1 MLWKLSH
8 PQNAVIRPV
17 VQLHLFVLTYAHHIV
32 SGYAIDNDFNNI
44 GLSLVDLRHVASS
57 THSCCSGYGKLQ
69 PPPLA
74 PFAAKPSA
82 NENLRCCVDRNRH
95 LREIVQIVCNA
106 LRPNCHPSCL
116 IGSVGRFVALKSEDR
131 VVKNIVE
138 VFYPSSLV
146 NQGYG
151 KLGRF
156 CIRCNALLFNLV
168 IHHNLGRI
176 EVNGGMLGGA
186 HDVEH
191 HLAATANFNRCRRG
205 SRTLFYLAYGMLRQE
220 NFGAR
225 TGL

>member
-1 MLWKLSH
+1 MAIKFH
-8 PQNAVIRPV
+8 FRCNAVGSMAYGKLGRFCIRCNALLFNLV
-17 VQLHLFVLTYAHHIV
+17 IHHNLGRIEVNGGMLGGAHDVEHHLAATA
-32 SGYAIDNDFNNI
+32 NFNRCRR
-44 GLSLVDLRHVASS
+44 GSRTLFYLA
-57 THSCCSGYGKLQ
+57 YGKLQ

-151 KLGRF
+151 
-156 CIRCNALLFNLV
+156 
-168 IHHNLGRI
+168 
-176 EVNGGMLGGA
+176 
-186 HDVEH
+186 
-191 HLAATANFNRCRRG
+191 
-205 SRTLFYLAYGMLRQE
+205 MLRQE